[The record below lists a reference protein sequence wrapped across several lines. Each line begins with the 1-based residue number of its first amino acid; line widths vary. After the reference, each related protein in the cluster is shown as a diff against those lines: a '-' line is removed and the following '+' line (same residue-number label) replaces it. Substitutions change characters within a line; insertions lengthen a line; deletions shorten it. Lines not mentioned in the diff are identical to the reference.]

1 MTRKEKMLRFKYR
14 FKKESSE
21 IQFCLIFGC
30 SHEYLQKNID
40 AVLTHSYAFLLKF
53 TKKDRKIVFVL
64 QLAAEWMG
72 SEMIVMRSGWCSQ
85 VT

>member
-14 FKKESSE
+14 
-21 IQFCLIFGC
+21 
-30 SHEYLQKNID
+30 
-40 AVLTHSYAFLLKF
+40 LTHSYAFLLKF
-53 TKKDRKIVFVL
+53 TTKDRKIVFVL